1 MFQLTTDRFLSD
13 LFTWNY
19 FIIWWLNHK
28 KAVILYKPA
37 SNSSFL
43 WTMRCATTSVS
54 SSSTY
59 YYCYT
64 TYLNINGFGIVLSG
78 GMTVSVSS
86 DCYKVVYFTIT
97 SLTPGGFWEKGLNCV
112 HKSVHTCAQ
121 CFSIW
126 TKSAIW
132 GKSHWLLQRLSP
144 MFFSWIFFKWRNPW
158 SKEKLSKDFD
168 FSQHWGDCNSYF
180 VNTFFIAW
188 FFQVLS
194 ALCFYTPVLTWST
207 NNWLASLSTAWC

>member
-43 WTMRCATTSVS
+43 WTMRCATTTSVS
-54 SSSTY
+54 SSSST

-112 HKSVHTCAQ
+112 HKSAHTCAQ
-121 CFSIW
+121 CFKIW

-132 GKSHWLLQRLSP
+132 GNHA
-144 MFFSWIFFKWRNPW
+144 
-158 SKEKLSKDFD
+158 
-168 FSQHWGDCNSYF
+168 DCF
-180 VNTFFIAW
+180 RG
-188 FFQVLS
+188 
-194 ALCFYTPVLTWST
+194 
-207 NNWLASLSTAWC
+207 